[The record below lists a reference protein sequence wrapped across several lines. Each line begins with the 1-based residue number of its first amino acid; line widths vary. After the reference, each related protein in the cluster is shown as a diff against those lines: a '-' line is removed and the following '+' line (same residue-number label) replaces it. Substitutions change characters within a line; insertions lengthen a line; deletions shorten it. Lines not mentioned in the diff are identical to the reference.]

1 MTITYPISQC
11 KREVEA
17 YELSL
22 SEAQYKYEGHW
33 RMHEGYRHYLN
44 VWYKRLTES
53 TNQAI
58 ELNRAIIERWDTA
71 SLIRVIETGSKN
83 NPYMVVAALQLIC
96 EDPGNLYNHD
106 IGCIIRDTNSLHS
119 QFDIWHEINILEG
132 ELDRR
137 QERDYCPDCECRRI
151 DCECSSET
159 PSDLAGWKQS
169 DHI

>member
-11 KREVEA
+11 KRETEA

-33 RMHEGYRHYLN
+33 RLHEGYRHYLN
-44 VWYKRLTES
+44 VWYERLDKA

-58 ELNRAIIERWDTA
+58 ELNRAIIERWEQPA
-71 SLIRVIETGSKN
+71 LIDVIQTGH
-83 NPYMVVAALQLIC
+83 NPYMTVAALRLLC
-96 EDPGNLYNHD
+96 EDTYRIGSHD

-119 QFDIWHEINILEG
+119 QFEIWHEINILEG

-151 DCECSSET
+151 D
-159 PSDLAGWKQS
+159 
-169 DHI
+169 

>member
-11 KREVEA
+11 KREVTA
-17 YELSL
+17 YIYRVNYPHPRWIEWDIAALSRW
-22 SEAQYKYEGHW
+22 QH
-33 RMHEGYRHYLN
+33 
-44 VWYKRLTES
+44 RLTEA

-71 SLIRVIETGSKN
+71 SLIRVIETGH
-83 NPYMVVAALQLIC
+83 NPYMTVASLQLLC

-119 QFDIWHEINILEG
+119 QFEIWHEINILEG

-159 PSDLAGWKQS
+159 PAESAGWKQS

>member
-44 VWYKRLTES
+44 VWYKRLTEA
-53 TNQAI
+53 TTPAI

-71 SLIRVIETGSKN
+71 SLIRVIETGH
-83 NPYMVVAALQLIC
+83 NPYMAFAALELLS
-96 EDPGNLYNHD
+96 EDPQVMTGDEIHTAITASLGVRQTFD
-106 IGCIIRDTNSLHS
+106 GAKFIRLLQD
-119 QFDIWHEINILEG
+119 
-132 ELDRR
+132 ELDYRHSNLCPGCGLPYEECDDGGCSPAYLRR
-137 QERDYCPDCECRRI
+137 
-151 DCECSSET
+151 T
-159 PSDLAGWKQS
+159 
-169 DHI
+169 

>member
-1 MTITYPISQC
+1 MTITYPISKC
-11 KREVEA
+11 KRETEA

-33 RMHEGYRHYLN
+33 RLHEGYRHYLN
-44 VWYKRLTES
+44 VWYERLDKA

-71 SLIRVIETGSKN
+71 SLIRVIETGH
-83 NPYMVVAALQLIC
+83 NPYMTVAALRLIC
-96 EDPGNLYNHD
+96 EDTYHIGSLA

-119 QFDIWHEINILEG
+119 QFEIWQEINILEG

-137 QERDYCPDCECRRI
+137 RVATVSP
-151 DCECSSET
+151 
-159 PSDLAGWKQS
+159 
-169 DHI
+169 HIGE